1 MFYLIA
7 TLLLNVLISAMF
19 KVFPKYD
26 INALQAIVTNYCVCV
41 ITGSLFIGK
50 IPFTV
55 DNLSASWFPWSM
67 LMGLGFISIFNLIAY
82 CTKIDGITTAT
93 IANKLSLVI
102 PVVFA
107 VFLYNEKAGIV
118 KITGI
123 LLALPAVYLTTRI
136 KEDHNKPQNLFWPAL
151 LFIGGGLLDTLTN
164 YIQKNYLLSN
174 DSQALC
180 TIYCFSTAGTI
191 GLIIVTI
198 LLIMKKITFSWK
210 NVIAGICVGV
220 PNYFS
225 IYYFIKMLNS
235 PFLQTSASLPILN
248 INILLLSSIVAI
260 LLFKEKSNLLR
271 ITGLILSIIAI
282 ILIAYG
288 DK

>member
-50 IPFTV
+50 IPFTL
-55 DNLSASWFPWSM
+55 DNFSTSWFPWSM

-107 VFLYNEKAGIV
+107 VFLYHEKAGFA

-123 LLALPAVYLTTRI
+123 VLALPAVYLTTRI

-174 DSQALC
+174 ESQALC
-180 TIYCFSTAGTI
+180 TIYCFSTAGSI
-191 GLIIVTI
+191 GLIIVSI

-210 NVIAGICVGV
+210 NIVAGICIGV